1 MNNYITQLTDAKP
14 GWRYGSDE
22 AIYTERFF
30 DGCRADLPAHVAGRA
45 VNQHF
50 KQRQTMSGICYNTI
64 LANVPV
70 NNVYAYFKTVEEYRS
85 SNK

>member
-30 DGCRADLPAHVAGRA
+30 DGRRADLQAHVAGRA

-50 KQRQTMSGICYNTI
+50 KCKRDYLKEPQRAQ
-64 LANVPV
+64 
-70 NNVYAYFKTVEEYRS
+70 R
-85 SNK
+85 